1 VFPGNRRRYSVCT
14 RRHLHRWY
22 GGGIVAMD
30 ITERIPV
37 EMRWRLSA
45 RTLTY
50 LPFAYE
56 KVLGG
61 DMGEEYSVKVGEIF
75 RELAWEMI
83 PIARAY
89 LLPTGNAADLARAVE
104 VLFSAL
110 FGPGF
115 EGEPL
120 EASDNRAVWRLT
132 RCPFVSMAR
141 ELGFN
146 PAHAYVA
153 CNAFKNALVEDLN
166 NEYRS
171 SLLWTLCLGDT
182 VCEMTIERKED

>member
-1 VFPGNRRRYSVCT
+1 
-14 RRHLHRWY
+14 
-22 GGGIVAMD
+22 MD
-30 ITERIPV
+30 STERIPV

-56 KVLGG
+56 KVLRG
-61 DMGEEYSVKVGEIF
+61 DVGEEYNEKVGEIF
-75 RELAWEMI
+75 RELAPQMTS
-83 PIARAY
+83 IARAY
-89 LLPTGNAADLARAVE
+89 RLPTGNAADLARAVE
-104 VLFSAL
+104 VLFTAV

-120 EASDNRAVWRLT
+120 EASDTRAVWRLT

-141 ELGFN
+141 EIGSN
-146 PAHAYVA
+146 SGHAYVA

-166 NEYRS
+166 KEYRS
-171 SLLWTLCLGDT
+171 SMLWTLCLGDT
-182 VCEMTIERKED
+182 VCEMTIERKEE